1 MIQKFLERWRK
12 FWLRLGFEQRVLF
25 MSVAVALVPLLGYGL
40 WGAGDGPRAQGPAE
54 SAGAAVDTFIP
65 RGFVL
70 VPIEIQNYEA
80 LDSILGRFANVDLFQ
95 GATPGGPPPRL
106 VARNVRLLRA
116 PQNPAH
122 FAVLIA
128 ESEVD
133 KVLRDGSLFTV
144 IVKRPNAPSLG
155 ASNQVRSSPLAGRLL
170 NVTFSVD

>member
-1 MIQKFLERWRK
+1 MITKYKDRWRK
-12 FWLRLGFEQRVLF
+12 FWSRLGFEQRVLF
-25 MSVAVALVPLLGYGL
+25 MSVAVALVPLIGYGF
-40 WGAGDGPRAQGPAE
+40 WGSGETPMAPGHAETPA
-54 SAGAAVDTFIP
+54 AAVDTFIP

-95 GATPGGPPPRL
+95 GSGPGGPPPRL

-144 IVKRPNAPSLG
+144 IIKRPNAG
-155 ASNQVRSSPLAGRLL
+155 GTEFVKASKRRKIIYDGGS
-170 NVTFSVD
+170 